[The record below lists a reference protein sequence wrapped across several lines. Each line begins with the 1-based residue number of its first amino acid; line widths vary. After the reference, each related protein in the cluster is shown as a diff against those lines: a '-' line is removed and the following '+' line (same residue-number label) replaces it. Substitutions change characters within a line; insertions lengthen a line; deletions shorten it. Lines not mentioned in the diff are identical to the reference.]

1 MAVSSLLNIAGGR
14 ASTVLLVMK
23 RMLLLILI
31 AGICEPTEVVFGQ
44 AAAEDN
50 GTGASSSSTSSSR
63 PGVAN
68 LGTLYTYDSVIGRAA
83 GPAIEAA
90 VDDVNSDPAILPG
103 TRLSLISQNTNCSGF
118 LGTVEVLQLMG
129 NDVVAVI
136 GPQSSGIAHI
146 ISHVV
151 NELHVPL
158 LSFAATDPTLSSL
171 QYPYFLR
178 TAQNDYFQMHAIADL
193 VTYFGWREVI
203 AIFVDDDY
211 GRSGISVL
219 GDALAMKRAKISYKA
234 ALAPGA
240 STSQISDL
248 LLGVNQMESR
258 VYVVHVNPDSGLS
271 LFSVARSL
279 QMMTTGYVWI
289 ATDWLPSVLDAL
301 DPVDT
306 DKMNLLQGVVAL
318 RHHTPD
324 SDLKKTFMSKW
335 SSLNRKNRTGD
346 SDFNS
351 YALYAY
357 DTVWLAARALDVF
370 LNEGGNLS
378 HSFDPKLRDTSG
390 SAMNLSSMRIFD
402 GGQQFLHS
410 LLRMNFTGLS
420 GQIQFDVDKNLV
432 HPAYD
437 VLNIGGTGSRRIGY
451 WSNYS
456 GLSTVTPEVLYRKP
470 PNTSVSSQHLY
481 SVIWPGETS
490 IVPRGWV
497 FPENGRPLRIA
508 VPNRV
513 SYLQFVSKDR
523 NPPGVRGY
531 CIDVFEAALNLLPYP
546 VPRVYMLHGDGRRN
560 PVYNEIVQAVAED
573 RYDAAVGDVTI
584 VTNRTKIVDFT
595 QPFMESG
602 LVVVAPV
609 KEVKSSPW
617 AFLRPFTFQMW
628 LVTGAFFLFVGAVV
642 WILEHRINNEF
653 RGPPWKQIT
662 TIFWFSFST
671 MFFSHRENTVSTLG
685 RLVLII
691 WLFVVLIINSSYTAS
706 LTSILTVQELTS
718 RIEGIDSLASSNEP
732 IGIQDGSFARNYLIE
747 ELHIAESRLVI
758 LKTQQEYSSS
768 LHLGPNR
775 GGVAA
780 IVDELPYI
788 ELFLSASTCAF
799 KIVGQEFTK
808 SGWGFAF
815 QRDSPLAVDLS
826 TAILQLSENGDL
838 QKLNNKWLTHADCSE
853 QVNEIDQNHLS
864 LKSFWGLFL
873 ISGIACFI
881 ALVVFFCNIVCQYRR
896 FTPEDGAAAEEGE
909 IQLAR
914 PRRFLRSTSFKKLID
929 FVDMKV
935 DTTKEMIKRKST
947 DIKRQGSPSSDGHA
961 V

>member
-1 MAVSSLLNIAGGR
+1 
-14 ASTVLLVMK
+14 
-23 RMLLLILI
+23 
-31 AGICEPTEVVFGQ
+31 
-44 AAAEDN
+44 
-50 GTGASSSSTSSSR
+50 
-63 PGVAN
+63 
-68 LGTLYTYDSVIGRAA
+68 
-83 GPAIEAA
+83 
-90 VDDVNSDPAILPG
+90 
-103 TRLSLISQNTNCSGF
+103 
-118 LGTVEVLQLMG
+118 
-129 NDVVAVI
+129 
-136 GPQSSGIAHI
+136 
-146 ISHVV
+146 
-151 NELHVPL
+151 
-158 LSFAATDPTLSSL
+158 
-171 QYPYFLR
+171 
-178 TAQNDYFQMHAIADL
+178 
-193 VTYFGWREVI
+193 
-203 AIFVDDDY
+203 
-211 GRSGISVL
+211 
-219 GDALAMKRAKISYKA
+219 
-234 ALAPGA
+234 
-240 STSQISDL
+240 
-248 LLGVNQMESR
+248 
-258 VYVVHVNPDSGLS
+258 
-271 LFSVARSL
+271 
-279 QMMTTGYVWI
+279 
-289 ATDWLPSVLDAL
+289 
-301 DPVDT
+301 
-306 DKMNLLQGVVAL
+306 
-318 RHHTPD
+318 
-324 SDLKKTFMSKW
+324 
-335 SSLNRKNRTGD
+335 
-346 SDFNS
+346 
-351 YALYAY
+351 
-357 DTVWLAARALDVF
+357 
-370 LNEGGNLS
+370 
-378 HSFDPKLRDTSG
+378 
-390 SAMNLSSMRIFD
+390 MRIFD

-456 GLSTVTPEVLYRKP
+456 GLSTVAPEVLYRKP

-642 WILEHRINNEF
+642 WILEHRINNDF
-653 RGPPWKQIT
+653 RGPPWKQIM

-747 ELHIAESRLVI
+747 ELNIAESRLVI

-768 LHLGPNR
+768 LQLGPNR

-799 KIVGQEFTK
+799 KIVGSRVHK
-808 SGWGFAF
+808 KWMGICVSKG
-815 QRDSPLAVDLS
+815 LS
-826 TAILQLSENGDL
+826 
-838 QKLNNKWLTHADCSE
+838 
-853 QVNEIDQNHLS
+853 
-864 LKSFWGLFL
+864 
-873 ISGIACFI
+873 
-881 ALVVFFCNIVCQYRR
+881 
-896 FTPEDGAAAEEGE
+896 
-909 IQLAR
+909 
-914 PRRFLRSTSFKKLID
+914 
-929 FVDMKV
+929 
-935 DTTKEMIKRKST
+935 
-947 DIKRQGSPSSDGHA
+947 SSS
-961 V
+961 

>member
-1 MAVSSLLNIAGGR
+1 MAMSLLNISGGR
-14 ASTVLLVMK
+14 ASMK

-31 AGICEPTEVVFGQ
+31 AGICVPIEVVFGQ
-44 AAAEDN
+44 AAAKGN
-50 GTGASSSSTSSSR
+50 GTDVSSSSSSR
-63 PGVAN
+63 PSVAN
-68 LGTLYTYDSVIGRAA
+68 IGTLYTYDSVIGRAA
-83 GPAIEAA
+83 GPAIAAA
-90 VDDVNSDPAILPG
+90 VDDVNSDPTILPG
-103 TRLSLISQNTNCSGF
+103 TRLNLISHNTNCSGF
-118 LGTVEVLQLMG
+118 LGTVEVLQLMV

-158 LSFAATDPTLSSL
+158 LSFAATDPTLSAL

-178 TAQNDYFQMHAIADL
+178 TTHNDYFQMYAIADI

-211 GRSGISVL
+211 GRSGISIL

-234 ALAPGA
+234 ALAPRA
-240 STSQISDL
+240 SRSQISDL
-248 LLGVNQMESR
+248 LLKVNQMESR

-271 LFSVARSL
+271 LFSTARSL
-279 QMMTTGYVWI
+279 HMMTKGYVWI

-301 DPVDT
+301 EPDDT
-306 DKMNLLQGVVAL
+306 DTMNLLQGVIAL
-318 RHHTPD
+318 RHHTQD
-324 SDLKKTFMSKW
+324 TDLKKKFMSKW
-335 SSLNRKNRTGD
+335 SGLNHKNSIGA
-346 SDFNS
+346 SGFNS

-370 LNEGGNLS
+370 LNEGRNLS
-378 HSFDPKLRDTSG
+378 YSSDPKLNDTNG
-390 SAMNLSSMRIFD
+390 SALNLSSMRIFY
-402 GGQQFLHS
+402 GGQEFLQT

-456 GLSTVTPEVLYRKP
+456 GLSTVTPEVLYTKP
-470 PNTSVSSQHLY
+470 KNTSASSQHLY

-490 IVPRGWV
+490 LVPRGWV
-497 FPENGRPLRIA
+497 FPENGKPLRIA

-513 SYLQFVSKDR
+513 SYVQFVSQDKD
-523 NPPGVRGY
+523 PPGVRGY
-531 CIDVFEAALNLLPYP
+531 CIDVFEAAVNLLPYP
-546 VPRVYMLHGDGRRN
+546 VPHIYMLHGDGKRN

-617 AFLRPFTFQMW
+617 AFLKPFTFQMW
-628 LVTGAFFLFVGAVV
+628 LVTGAFFLLVGAVV
-642 WILEHRINNEF
+642 WILEHRINHEF
-653 RGPPWKQIT
+653 RGPPRQQLM

-685 RLVLII
+685 RFVLII

-706 LTSILTVQELTS
+706 LTSILTVQQLTS
-718 RIEGIDSLASSNEP
+718 RIEGIDSLAAGNEP
-732 IGIQDGSFARNYLIE
+732 IGVQEGSFARNYLID
-747 ELHIAESRLVI
+747 ELNIAESRIVI
-758 LKTQQEYSSS
+758 LKSQEEYSTF
-768 LHLGPNR
+768 LLLGPNR

-788 ELFLSASTCAF
+788 ELFLSASNCAF

-838 QKLNNKWLTHADCSE
+838 QKIHNKWLTHADCSA
-853 QVNEIDQNHLS
+853 QGNEIDENHLS

-873 ISGIACFI
+873 ICGIACSI
-881 ALVVFFCNIVCQYRR
+881 SLVVFFCNIICQYRR
-896 FTPEDGAAAEEGE
+896 FTPEDHGEEAEVDE
-909 IQLAR
+909 IQPPR
-914 PRRFLRSTSFKKLID
+914 PQRSVCSTSLKKLIGFID
-929 FVDMKV
+929 RKEEPFN
-935 DTTKEMIKRKST
+935 EMIKPKST
-947 DIKRQGSPSSDGHA
+947 DIKRQGSPSSDGHTISSA
-961 V
+961 

>member
-50 GTGASSSSTSSSR
+50 GTGVSSSSSR
-63 PGVAN
+63 PSVAN

-103 TRLSLISQNTNCSGF
+103 TRLSLISQNTNCNGF
-118 LGTVEVLQLMG
+118 LGTVEVLQLMV

-136 GPQSSGIAHI
+136 
-146 ISHVV
+146 
-151 NELHVPL
+151 
-158 LSFAATDPTLSSL
+158 ATDPTLSSL

-178 TAQNDYFQMHAIADL
+178 TTQNDYFQMHAIADL

-234 ALAPGA
+234 ALTPGA

-470 PNTSVSSQHLY
+470 RNTSVSSQHLY

-513 SYLQFVSKDR
+513 GYLQFVSKDR

-628 LVTGAFFLFVGAVV
+628 LVTGVFFLFVGAVV

-653 RGPPWKQIT
+653 RGPPWKQIM

-718 RIEGIDSLASSNEP
+718 RIEGIDGLASSNEP
-732 IGIQDGSFARNYLIE
+732 IGIQDGSFARNYLID
-747 ELHIAESRLVI
+747 ELKIAESRLVI

-768 LHLGPNR
+768 LQLGPNR

-788 ELFLSASTCAF
+788 ELFLSASSCAF

-808 SGWGFAF
+808 SGWGIF
-815 QRDSPLAVDLS
+815 DLS

-838 QKLNNKWLTHADCSE
+838 QKLNNKWLAHADCSE
-853 QVNEIDQNHLS
+853 QVNEIDENHLS

-896 FTPEDGAAAEEGE
+896 FTPEDGAAAAEEGE

-935 DTTKEMIKRKST
+935 ATKEMIKRKST
-947 DIKRQGSPSSDGHA
+947 DIKRQGSRSSDGHA
-961 V
+961 VSPS